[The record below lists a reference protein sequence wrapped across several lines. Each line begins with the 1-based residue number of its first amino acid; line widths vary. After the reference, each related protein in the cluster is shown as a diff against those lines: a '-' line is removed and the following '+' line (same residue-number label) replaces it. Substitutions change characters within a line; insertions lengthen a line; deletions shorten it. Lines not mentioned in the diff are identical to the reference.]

1 MTPDKIVRGEPPAPP
16 AWSDKRRQ
24 TTVSHVDDPQPDA
37 EADTEA
43 QTDETDETDETAPA
57 SEAEHALACVVGD
70 PQPNAEVDMEA
81 QADETDETAP
91 ASEAE
96 HPLARDTTSPAINAG
111 PLDQRAW
118 WEDSAPITVAPQTA
132 EAFTPDQG
140 LSTPD
145 QHTSAVPVV
154 DIPPMPTSSDA
165 PTEPLSVLVLQSANQ
180 PFSVEDTAVDDQD
193 LDDRDDQDLAVD
205 VRDTHMLDAESAPT
219 LIHQRSV
226 QGLAVTALRDVGR
239 MRQENQDS
247 VFALLTTLPREG
259 LDVPMGLFVVADGMG
274 GHDHGEVASR
284 LAVRTV
290 VYEVISQLM
299 LPALDNAMTEALQ
312 PLMIA
317 AVQEA
322 NRVIWDHARMVNSDM
337 GTTCTAA
344 LLLGHALYIAHV
356 GDSRAYMLEAG
367 GLRCLTDDH
376 SAVGRLI
383 QLGQLDPSAARNH
396 PLRSQLYRTIGQQ
409 PQIQVDFIY
418 QPLGDSTHLLFCSD
432 GLWGM
437 VSEDQLQQALEQHRW
452 PHDAC
457 AELIALANLAGGEDN
472 ISAVVVTLPIAER
485 PSG

>member
-16 AWSDKRRQ
+16 ALSDKHRQ
-24 TTVSHVDDPQPDA
+24 TSVGHVGDPQPDA
-37 EADTEA
+37 EADTA
-43 QTDETDETDETAPA
+43 A
-57 SEAEHALACVVGD
+57 V
-70 PQPNAEVDMEA
+70 

-96 HPLARDTTSPAINAG
+96 YALARIVGDPQPDAEADTAAAQVDETDETAPASEAEYALARDTTSPAINAD
-111 PLDQRAW
+111 PPDQRAW

-132 EAFTPDQG
+132 EAFTPDQA

-145 QHTSAVPVV
+145 QHTSAVPIV
-154 DIPPMPTSSDA
+154 DTPPMPTSSDA
-165 PTEPLSVLVLQSANQ
+165 PTEPLSVLALQSANH

-193 LDDRDDQDLAVD
+193 LDECADQDLAVD
-205 VRDTHMLDAESAPT
+205 ARDTHMLDAASMPT

-247 VFALLTTLPREG
+247 VFALLTTLPRES

-290 VYEVISQLM
+290 VHEVISQLM